1 MCGIKNDVSNKKFS
15 ENPKAFFTQCFG
27 HALNVEC
34 TVFERQYG
42 HSNIWTQHKKFPVL
56 LKNLSKVMQCYRK
69 FEKTYRQD
77 PGFRVLCPTRWTVR
91 AESVKSILENW
102 VALQQVCDESL
113 DRNLETE
120 IKGRKSDEYF

>member
-1 MCGIKNDVSNKKFS
+1 MYGFWKTVWAQQYMDTTCEISSLVKKSLKSCKEYICGIKNDVSNKKFW

-69 FEKTYRQD
+69 FEKTYR
-77 PGFRVLCPTRWTVR
+77 
-91 AESVKSILENW
+91 
-102 VALQQVCDESL
+102 
-113 DRNLETE
+113 
-120 IKGRKSDEYF
+120 